1 MPFPLKRY
9 FTLKEL
15 TERWGVPMSE
25 IADYARNGELEVS
38 VMTVALSAELGR
50 MEAGPDG
57 TMLEVRE
64 QDTVLFGPQPVAAP
78 DLWSVFGRSVHRITH
93 FKPRTPEGYLKVAD
107 GCPPVKMTIPELLVT
122 RVERDRFEVA
132 NGLVFDEAP
141 PPSRAIEDFV
151 QRSDYAE
158 VLLHG
163 ERFLLGRIQA
173 QIVRQLHEAAKTR
186 NPWLTGKQLF
196 ANSDSRSTR
205 LVDLFKAKPTWR
217 NLIASD
223 GRGSYRLN
231 LLDHSAVG
239 GNKQR
244 FYRRL
249 RLVHSA

>member
-25 IADYARNGELEVS
+25 IADYARNSELEVS

-50 MEAGPDG
+50 IEAGPDG

-64 QDTVLFGPQPVAAP
+64 QDTVLFGPQPVLAP
-78 DLWSVFGRSVHRITH
+78 DLWSVFGRSVHRIAR
-93 FKPRTPEGYLKVAD
+93 FKPRTPESYLKVAD
-107 GCPPVKMTIPELLVT
+107 GCPAVRVTIPELLVT

-132 NGLVFDEAP
+132 NGLVFDDAP

-163 ERFLLGRIQA
+163 ERFLLGKIQA
-173 QIVRQLHEAAKTR
+173 QIVRQLHEAAMTKS
-186 NPWLTGKQLF
+186 PWRTGKQLF
-196 ANSDSRSTR
+196 ANSDGRSTR
-205 LVDLFKAKPTWR
+205 LVDLFKAKPNWR
-217 NLIASD
+217 SLIASD

-231 LLDHSAVG
+231 LLDHSVAQG
-239 GNKQR
+239 KQR

-249 RLVHSA
+249 RLVHTA

>member
-25 IADYARNGELEVS
+25 IADYARNSELEVS

-50 MEAGPDG
+50 IEAGPDG

-64 QDTVLFGPQPVAAP
+64 QDTVLFGPQPVLAP
-78 DLWSVFGRSVHRITH
+78 DLWSVFGRSVHRIAH
-93 FKPRTPEGYLKVAD
+93 FKPRTPEVYLKVAD
-107 GCPPVKMTIPELLVT
+107 GCPAVRVTIPELIVT

-132 NGLVFDEAP
+132 NGLVFDDAP

-163 ERFLLGRIQA
+163 KRFLLGKIQA
-173 QIVRQLHEAAKTR
+173 QIELRRQVDASRRSLQGQAELAKLDR
-186 NPWLTGKQLF
+186 LP
-196 ANSDSRSTR
+196 RPR
-205 LVDLFKAKPTWR
+205 LVPSQPPRPF
-217 NLIASD
+217 
-223 GRGSYRLN
+223 
-231 LLDHSAVG
+231 
-239 GNKQR
+239 R
-244 FYRRL
+244 F
-249 RLVHSA
+249 AG